1 MLLPLMLSLVGSAL
15 APANAASA
23 RVVSDDPPIKV
34 WLNHD
39 NYYRGDKARVN
50 VRLDDDGYVVV
61 LRADADGRVRVLF
74 PLDPGDDAFVRG
86 GETIEVRGRGDREAF
101 YVDEREGSGV
111 VLAARS
117 ATPFKFDAFV
127 RGDHWDYRVLDVRP
141 SGDDKEAALVD
152 IAQRM
157 TDGHFDYDAVTYVVS
172 VQRAYRDY
180 YPSSYDVGFG
190 WGWPYRYGSF
200 GSCYDAFFY
209 DPFYCGSY
217 YSPFYDP
224 FFFGGFGFGYR
235 RPFVYRPYIYY
246 TGGAGFY
253 NQPHNLFVNRL
264 RPGVGS
270 GLYFKD
276 RLGTNVNTGGIGPRS
291 RDPLN
296 LVSRSDPRAVPVRP
310 AAFPVRARPDR
321 PDRPDVSR
329 PDHPDHPDHPDRPD
343 RPDVRTRPDHP
354 DHPDRPSEQPRARE
368 PERREPSRGTDRPA
382 GERPRDSGGRDR
394 GSSPPPS
401 RGGGGGGGGGGNHG
415 GGGGGGSVSRGGG
428 GGGGGGGN
436 PGGGGGGG
444 GGGGRRRP

>member
-23 RVVSDDPPIKV
+23 RVVSDDPPVKV

-101 YVDEREGSGV
+101 YIDEREGSGL

-117 ATPFKFDAFV
+117 ATPFKFDPFV
-127 RGDHWDYRVLDVRP
+127 RGDHWDYRVLDVRQ

-152 IAQRM
+152 IVQRM
-157 TDGHFDYDAVTYVVS
+157 TDGHFDYDAVSYVVATHA
-172 VQRAYRDY
+172 AYRDY
-180 YPSSYDVGFG
+180 YPAYYSVGYG
-190 WGWPYRYGSF
+190 WGWPYRYGYF

-209 DPFYCGSY
+209 DPFYCGASY

-246 TGGAGFY
+246 TGGAAFY

-264 RPGVGS
+264 RPGVRS

-296 LVSRSDPRAVPVRP
+296 LVSRSDPRAVRVRP
-310 AAFPVRARPDR
+310 ATFPVRER
-321 PDRPDVSR
+321 
-329 PDHPDHPDHPDRPD
+329 PDHPDRPD

-354 DHPDRPSEQPRARE
+354 DHPDRPAEQPRARE
-368 PERREPSRGTDRPA
+368 PQRREPSGGHDRPA
-382 GERPRDSGGRDR
+382 VERPRDSGGRDR

-401 RGGGGGGGGGGNHG
+401 RGGGGGGGGGG
-415 GGGGGGSVSRGGG
+415 SVSRGGG
-428 GGGGGGGN
+428 GGGGGGGGN
-436 PGGGGGGG
+436 HGGG

>member
-23 RVVSDDPPIKV
+23 RVVSDDPPVKV

-39 NYYRGDKARVN
+39 NYERGDKARVN
-50 VRLDDDGYVVV
+50 VRLGDDGYVVV

-101 YVDEREGSGV
+101 YVDEREGSGL

-127 RGDHWDYRVLDVRP
+127 RGDHWDYRVLDVRDA
-141 SGDDKEAALVD
+141 GDDKEAALVD

-157 TDGHFDYDAVTYVVS
+157 IPDGHFDYDATSYVVS
-172 VQRAYRDY
+172 AQRAYRDY
-180 YPSSYDVGFG
+180 YPSYYSAGFG
-190 WGWPYRYGSF
+190 YGWPYRYGF
-200 GSCYDAFFY
+200 GSCYDPFFY

-217 YSPFYDP
+217 FSPFYDP
-224 FFFGGFGFGYR
+224 FFFGGFGFGGFGFGFR
-235 RPFVYRPYIYY
+235 RPFVYRPFIYY
-246 TGGAGFY
+246 TGGATFY
-253 NQPHNLFVNRL
+253 NPPHNLFVNRL

-276 RLGTNVNTGGIGPRS
+276 GLGTNVNTGGIAPRARS
-291 RDPLN
+291 PLN
-296 LVSRSDPRAVPVRP
+296 YVTRSDPRAVRVRP
-310 AAFPVRARPDR
+310 AAFPVRARSDFPDRPNQSDRPDVRNRQDR
-321 PDRPDVSR
+321 PDRPADQPASR
-329 PDHPDHPDHPDRPD
+329 A
-343 RPDVRTRPDHP
+343 
-354 DHPDRPSEQPRARE
+354 Q

-382 GERPRDSGGRDR
+382 PVARPRDSGSRDR
-394 GSSPPPS
+394 GSSASPS
-401 RGGGGGGGGGGNHG
+401 HSGGG

-428 GGGGGGGN
+428 GGGGGGSR
-436 PGGGGGGG
+436 GGGGGG
-444 GGGGRRRP
+444 GGGGRRHP

>member
-1 MLLPLMLSLVGSAL
+1 MLLPLMLSLAGSAL
-15 APANAASA
+15 APATAASA

-50 VRLDDDGYVVV
+50 ARLADDGYVVV

-101 YVDEREGSGV
+101 YIDEREGSGL

-117 ATPFKFDAFV
+117 ATPFKFDPFV
-127 RGDHWDYRVLDVRP
+127 RGDHWDYRVLDVRQ

-152 IAQRM
+152 IVQRM
-157 TDGHFDYDAVTYVVS
+157 TDGHFDYDAVSYVVGT
-172 VQRAYRDY
+172 QAAYRDY
-180 YPSSYDVGFG
+180 YPSYYSVGFG
-190 WGWPYRYGSF
+190 SGWPYRYGF

-224 FFFGGFGFGYR
+224 FFFGGFGFRYR
-235 RPFVYRPYIYY
+235 RPFGYRPFIYY
-246 TGGAGFY
+246 TGGAAFY

-264 RPGVGS
+264 RTGVGS

-276 RLGTNVNTGGIGPRS
+276 RLGTNVNVGGIAPRS
-291 RDPLN
+291 RDPLTF
-296 LVSRSDPRAVPVRP
+296 VSRSDPRAVPVRS
-310 AAFPVRARPDR
+310 AAFPVRERPDR
-321 PDRPDVSR
+321 TNQADRPDVSTR
-329 PDHPDHPDHPDRPD
+329 PDHPDHPD

-354 DHPDRPSEQPRARE
+354 DHPDRPAEQPRARE
-368 PERREPSRGTDRPA
+368 PERREPSRGNDRPA
-382 GERPRDSGGRDR
+382 VERPRDSGGRDR

-401 RGGGGGGGGGGNHG
+401 RGSGGGGGGGGNHGGGGGSVSRGGGGGGGGGNHG
-415 GGGGGGSVSRGGG
+415 GGGGGG
-428 GGGGGGGN
+428 
-436 PGGGGGGG
+436 
-444 GGGGRRRP
+444 RRRP

>member
-15 APANAASA
+15 APATAASA

-39 NYYRGDKARVN
+39 SYYRGDKARVN
-50 VRLDDDGYVVV
+50 ARLADDGYVVV

-101 YVDEREGSGV
+101 YIDEREGSGL

-117 ATPFKFDAFV
+117 ATPFKFDPFV
-127 RGDHWDYRVLDVRP
+127 RGDHWDYRVLDVRQ

-152 IAQRM
+152 IVQRM
-157 TDGHFDYDAVTYVVS
+157 TDGHFDYDAVSYVVGT
-172 VQRAYRDY
+172 QAAYRDY
-180 YPSSYDVGFG
+180 YPSYYSVGFG
-190 WGWPYRYGSF
+190 SGWPYRYGF

-224 FFFGGFGFGYR
+224 FFFGGFGFRYR
-235 RPFVYRPYIYY
+235 RPFGYRPFIYY
-246 TGGAGFY
+246 TGGAAFY

-264 RPGVGS
+264 RTGVGS

-276 RLGTNVNTGGIGPRS
+276 RLGTNVNVGGIAPRS
-291 RDPLN
+291 RDPLTF
-296 LVSRSDPRAVPVRP
+296 VSRSDPRAVPVRS
-310 AAFPVRARPDR
+310 AAFPVRERPDR
-321 PDRPDVSR
+321 TNQADRPDVSTR
-329 PDHPDHPDHPDRPD
+329 PDHPDHPD

-354 DHPDRPSEQPRARE
+354 DHPDRPAEQPRARE
-368 PERREPSRGTDRPA
+368 PERREPSRGNDRPA
-382 GERPRDSGGRDR
+382 VERPRDSGGRDR
-394 GSSPPPS
+394 SSSPPPS
-401 RGGGGGGGGGGNHG
+401 RGGGGGGGGNHG
-415 GGGGGGSVSRGGG
+415 GGGGGGGGNVSRGGG
-428 GGGGGGGN
+428 GGGGGN
-436 PGGGGGGG
+436 HGGGGG

>member
-1 MLLPLMLSLVGSAL
+1 MLLPLMLSLAGSAL
-15 APANAASA
+15 APATAASA

-39 NYYRGDKARVN
+39 SYYRGDKARVN
-50 VRLDDDGYVVV
+50 ARLADDGYVVV

-101 YVDEREGSGV
+101 YIDEREGSGL

-117 ATPFKFDAFV
+117 ATPFKFDPFV
-127 RGDHWDYRVLDVRP
+127 RGDHWDYRVLDVRQ

-152 IAQRM
+152 IVQRM
-157 TDGHFDYDAVTYVVS
+157 TDGHFDYDAVSYVVGT
-172 VQRAYRDY
+172 QAAYRDY
-180 YPSSYDVGFG
+180 YPSYYSVGFGYG
-190 WGWPYRYGSF
+190 WGWPYRYGYF

-209 DPFYCGSY
+209 DPFYCGAAY

-246 TGGAGFY
+246 TGGAAFY

-291 RDPLN
+291 RDPLTF
-296 LVSRSDPRAVPVRP
+296 VSRSDPRAVPVRP
-310 AAFPVRARPDR
+310 ATFPVRERPDNSNQAN
-321 PDRPDVSR
+321 RPDVR
-329 PDHPDHPDHPDRPD
+329 NRPDHPDHPDRPD
-343 RPDVRTRPDHP
+343 VRTRPDR
-354 DHPDRPSEQPRARE
+354 PDRAADQPRARE
-368 PERREPSRGTDRPA
+368 PERREPSRGNDRPA
-382 GERPRDSGGRDR
+382 VERPRDSGGRDR

-401 RGGGGGGGGGGNHG
+401 RGGGG
-415 GGGGGGSVSRGGG
+415 SVSRGGG

-436 PGGGGGGG
+436 RGGGGG

>member
-39 NYYRGDKARVN
+39 NFQRGDKGRVN
-50 VRLDDDGYVVV
+50 VRLGDDGYVVV

-101 YVDEREGSGV
+101 YIDEREGSGLV
-111 VLAARS
+111 VAARS

-127 RGDHWDYRVLDVRP
+127 RGDHWDYRVLDVRQ

-152 IAQRM
+152 IVQRM
-157 TDGHFDYDAVTYVVS
+157 APDGHFDYDAASYVVTA
-172 VQRAYRDY
+172 QRAYRDY
-180 YPSSYDVGFG
+180 YPSYYSVGFG
-190 WGWPYRYGSF
+190 WGWPYRYGYF

-246 TGGAGFY
+246 TGGAHFY
-253 NQPHNLFVNRL
+253 NPPHNLFVNRL

-276 RLGTNVNTGGIGPRS
+276 RLGTNVNTGGIGVRS
-291 RDPLN
+291 RSPLTF
-296 LVSRSDPRAVPVRP
+296 VSRSDQGAVPVRP
-310 AAFPVRARPDR
+310 ATFPVRERPDNSNHAN
-321 PDRPDVSR
+321 RPDVR
-329 PDHPDHPDHPDRPD
+329 NRPDHPDHPDRPD
-343 RPDVRTRPDHP
+343 VRTG
-354 DHPDRPSEQPRARE
+354 PDRPDRGADQPRARE
-368 PERREPSRGTDRPA
+368 PERREPSRGNDRPA
-382 GERPRDSGGRDR
+382 VERPRDSGGRDR

-401 RGGGGGGGGGGNHG
+401 RGGGG
-415 GGGGGGSVSRGGG
+415 SVSRGGG

-436 PGGGGGGG
+436 RGGGGG

>member
-1 MLLPLMLSLVGSAL
+1 MLLPLMLSLAGSAL
-15 APANAASA
+15 APATAASA
-23 RVVSDDPPIKV
+23 RVVSDDPPVKV

-50 VRLDDDGYVVV
+50 VRLADDGYVVV
-61 LRADADGRVRVLF
+61 VRADADGRVRVLF

-101 YVDEREGSGV
+101 YIDEREGSGLV
-111 VLAARS
+111 VAARS
-117 ATPFKFDAFV
+117 ATPFKFDPFV
-127 RGDHWDYRVLDVRP
+127 RGDHWDYRVLDVRQ

-152 IAQRM
+152 IVQRM

-172 VQRAYRDY
+172 AQRAYRDY
-180 YPSSYDVGFG
+180 YPSYYDVGFGYG
-190 WGWPYRYGSF
+190 WGWPYRYGYF

-209 DPFYCGSY
+209 DPFYCGAAY

-246 TGGAGFY
+246 TGGAAFY

-296 LVSRSDPRAVPVRP
+296 LVSRSDPRAVRVRP
-310 AAFPVRARPDR
+310 ATFPVRERPDHPDQPNHPDRPDVRSRPDR
-321 PDRPDVSR
+321 PDRAAD
-329 PDHPDHPDHPDRPD
+329 
-343 RPDVRTRPDHP
+343 
-354 DHPDRPSEQPRARE
+354 QPRARE
-368 PERREPSRGTDRPA
+368 PERREPSRGNDRPA
-382 GERPRDSGGRDR
+382 VERPRDSGGRDR

-401 RGGGGGGGGGGNHG
+401 RGGGGG
-415 GGGGGGSVSRGGG
+415 SVSRGGG
-428 GGGGGGGN
+428 GGG
-436 PGGGGGGG
+436 
-444 GGGGRRRP
+444 

>member
-15 APANAASA
+15 APATAASA

-39 NYYRGDKARVN
+39 NFQRGDKGRVN
-50 VRLDDDGYVVV
+50 VRLGDDGYVVV

-101 YVDEREGSGV
+101 YIDEREGSGLV
-111 VLAARS
+111 VAARS

-127 RGDHWDYRVLDVRP
+127 RGDHWDYRVLDVRQ

-152 IAQRM
+152 IVQRM
-157 TDGHFDYDAVTYVVS
+157 APDGHFDYDAASYVVTA
-172 VQRAYRDY
+172 QRAYRDY
-180 YPSSYDVGFG
+180 YPSYYSVGFG
-190 WGWPYRYGSF
+190 WGWPYRYGYF

-253 NQPHNLFVNRL
+253 NPPHNLFVNRL

-276 RLGTNVNTGGIGPRS
+276 RLGTNVNTGGIGVRARS
-291 RDPLN
+291 PLT
-296 LVSRSDPRAVPVRP
+296 LVLSSDRRAVPVRERP
-310 AAFPVRARPDR
+310 TTFPVRERPDNSNQAN
-321 PDRPDVSR
+321 RPDVRNR
-329 PDHPDHPDHPDRPD
+329 PDPSDHPDHPDRPD
-343 RPDVRTRPDHP
+343 VRNRP
-354 DHPDRPSEQPRARE
+354 DHPDRPADQPAPRAQ
-368 PERREPSRGTDRPA
+368 PERREPSRGNDRPA
-382 GERPRDSGGRDR
+382 PSERPRDSGGRDR
-394 GSSPPPS
+394 GWSAPASHGGGGGGGGN
-401 RGGGGGGGGGGNHG
+401 RGGGGGGGGN
-415 GGGGGGSVSRGGG
+415 R
-428 GGGGGGGN
+428 
-436 PGGGGGGG
+436 GGGGG